1 MVSSCIYLPKKLSFE
16 GKHASFKN
24 IKFIRGNNQTD
35 TWRHQHSVVFIMK
48 SPLQVHVSFLPN
60 ASSKLNWIYF
70 ELFEMKW
77 KDDLY
82 LNMWKSLNAK
92 FDKETD
98 KTPLVQLLFIFCNP
112 LVYRKNFHKT
122 TIHAHLGIFLGW
134 ALRPDSVSPQ
144 MNTIVSSDQFKSI
157 TIRENLV
164 VNYNNGW

>member
-35 TWRHQHSVVFIMK
+35 TWRHQHSLVFIMK

-70 ELFEMKW
+70 QLFEMKW

-82 LNMWKSLNAK
+82 LNMWKPLNAK

-98 KTPLVQLLFIFCNP
+98 KTPLVQFQLFIFCNP
-112 LVYRKNFHKT
+112 ANVYRKKFHRRLLSMPT
-122 TIHAHLGIFLGW
+122 WAFSSDGHYGLIVSLLGW
-134 ALRPDSVSPQ
+134 TLSCHV
-144 MNTIVSSDQFKSI
+144 I
-157 TIRENLV
+157 NL
-164 VNYNNGW
+164 NQ